1 MALSNH
7 FQPLVLITKS
17 SNLDVVGFLFFPL
30 ARYNSS
36 GFKGYLTHF
45 LFSCLIKSFII
56 NDVSKDLKENVNV
69 KVKSKDKVV
78 FCTLYLKNWKID

>member
-1 MALSNH
+1 MWK
-7 FQPLVLITKS
+7 FWKS
-17 SNLDVVGFLFFPL
+17 IFRIFPIVKD
-30 ARYNSS
+30 
-36 GFKGYLTHF
+36 FPIDF